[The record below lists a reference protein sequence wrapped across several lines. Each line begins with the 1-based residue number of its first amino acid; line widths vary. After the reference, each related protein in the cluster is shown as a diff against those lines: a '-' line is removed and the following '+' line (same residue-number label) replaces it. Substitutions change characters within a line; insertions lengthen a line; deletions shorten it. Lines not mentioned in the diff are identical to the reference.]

1 MGLRVGGLEER
12 ETGLKKKNHF
22 SSFFCIASSEEEE
35 RGTVPFKTVPFGPL
49 SSSYYFFFFC
59 MKRRRFRQN
68 APFHLSPARRQNASI
83 CKAALNYL
91 LFISIV
97 SLPISVF
104 APLVGRVFHFSPWPL
119 IYAIEPLIDQKTSN
133 FFN

>member
-1 MGLRVGGLEER
+1 MH
-12 ETGLKKKNHF
+12 ETASFWRKRAVSFKCGAKTRQISTQPSILFF
-22 SSFFCIASSEEEE
+22 SSIA
-35 RGTVPFKTVPFGPL
+35 
-49 SSSYYFFFFC
+49 
-59 MKRRRFRQN
+59 
-68 APFHLSPARRQNASI
+68 
-83 CKAALNYL
+83 
-91 LFISIV
+91 